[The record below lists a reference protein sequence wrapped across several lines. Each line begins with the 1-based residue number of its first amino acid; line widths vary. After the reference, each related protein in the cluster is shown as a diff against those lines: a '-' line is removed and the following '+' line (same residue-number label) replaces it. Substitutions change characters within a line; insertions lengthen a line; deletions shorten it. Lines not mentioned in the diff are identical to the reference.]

1 MWLKSSSDKIG
12 TLDYLIHVG
21 DGIRVLGRRFL
32 KNYVINVG
40 DGINILGGILQKS
53 IDFWGIEYIF
63 FKKVE
68 KYQLTTKVP
77 SS

>member
-1 MWLKSSSDKIG
+1 MEIPKKS
-12 TLDYLIHVG
+12 
-21 DGIRVLGRRFL
+21 
-32 KNYVINVG
+32 INIG